1 LADWIEFAA
10 LCAFDLETRDASVAA
25 KGSEGN
31 RHSLAFVND
40 QEAITCDFVSD
51 WSDGHLIGF
60 SFEFSERRGLRR
72 SLKRDSPNLRESP
85 RKIVKNIFSRTHLF
99 Y

>member
-10 LCAFDLETRDASVAA
+10 LCAFDLETRDASVTA

-40 QEAITCDFVSD
+40 QEAVACDFVSD
-51 WSDGHLIGF
+51 WSDCHLIGF
-60 SFEFSERRGLRR
+60 SFEFFALSGCR
-72 SLKRDSPNLRESP
+72 
-85 RKIVKNIFSRTHLF
+85 
-99 Y
+99 